1 MYESNTT
8 HVYYVLTVLRQHI
21 SILVESPSGHSKKT
35 DPYLEMFKISCW
47 IPNAYI
53 LNITMYKMHVSFC
66 SYYTIRIPISK
77 TLTGTYEGGYT
88 HAIEMYCLECWMLL
102 YILLLI
108 AKYVYKL

>member
-1 MYESNTT
+1 
-8 HVYYVLTVLRQHI
+8 
-21 SILVESPSGHSKKT
+21 
-35 DPYLEMFKISCW
+35 
-47 IPNAYI
+47 
-53 LNITMYKMHVSFC
+53 MHVSFC

-108 AKYVYKL
+108 TKYVYKRSNVKTLKNYAVMLRLVSDVFPMLILHS